1 MPYFDVDVEETR
13 HYTVRY
19 RILAK
24 DAEQAVEMASDGES
38 ESEDEL
44 RCNGVLGRDVHDNNV
59 ILVPAFI
66 RVEYDRNYYGGD
78 YHGVGTFAFLP
89 EDGLTDDN
97 LKDRFKAHTGFD
109 PQHVIHYT
117 FDEIYDGDGDLLEG

>member
-13 HYTVRY
+13 HYTVKY
-19 RILAK
+19 RVWGK
-24 DAEQAVEMASDGES
+24 DAADATAKAVNGES

-44 RCNGVLGRDVHDNNV
+44 RCNGVLQRDVHGEAMK
-59 ILVPAFI
+59 VPAFV

-78 YHGVGTFAFLP
+78 YHGVGDFAFLA

-97 LKDRFKAHTGFD
+97 LKEHFKDQTGFD
-109 PQHVIHYT
+109 PRNIISYT
-117 FDEIYDGDGDLLEG
+117 FDETYDSDGELLDG

>member
-19 RILAK
+19 RVFADNPKQALRLAN
-24 DAEQAVEMASDGES
+24 DGES

-44 RCNGVLGRDVHDNNV
+44 RCNGVISRDVHGNAK
-59 ILVPAFI
+59 LVPAFI

-78 YHGVGTFAFLP
+78 YGGVGNFAFLP
-89 EDGLTDDN
+89 EDGLTDEN
-97 LKDRFKAHTGFD
+97 LKQRFEEQTGLD
-109 PQHVIHYT
+109 PRNIVNYT
-117 FDEIYDGDGDLLEG
+117 FDETYDSDGELLEG